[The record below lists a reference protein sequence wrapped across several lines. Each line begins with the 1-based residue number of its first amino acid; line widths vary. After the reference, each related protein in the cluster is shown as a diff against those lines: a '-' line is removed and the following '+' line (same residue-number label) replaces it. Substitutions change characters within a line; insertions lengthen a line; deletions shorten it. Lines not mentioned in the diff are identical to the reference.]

1 MSVSWPYGY
10 CCLVLAAPGS
20 EEPHRFPRQNR
31 ESDRTTRPDQRQTRP
46 GQTGPPSSSRHRHRH
61 RQRQR
66 QTLPHPSQRLSA
78 TLGAQLA
85 VKTSSQKKRKITPQ
99 PSAVR
104 YEQVEP
110 LRSSD
115 IPVQSCEQDGDVNF
129 SFASSTF
136 DLPRSDSPAYARAD
150 SLPPASSLPPRLQTN
165 HTTHAEDGSS
175 VASSPSGAYADLSIQ
190 SDRSADTPVP
200 DLVSYHRGSS
210 PFTKTTH
217 HRAIMGGAA
226 EVPERSSSPL
236 KRRASSLEPE
246 GASQS
251 ASEDVDM
258 VTVSP
263 SDATDTNTLT
273 SLPPDPSDTNSSSEP
288 MASLQESKQPA
299 VAGND
304 VATTIDVIDDS
315 RVLPPPASIED
326 HINAIRILVEEF
338 NRSSCVDGQ
347 ECYIV
352 STQWLACVPL
362 DSMKKHTP
370 SDLSAIPPVDNS
382 DIIEEII
389 DDPCMGA
396 GVDIKLRKFV
406 RLKIGYGEEHFV
418 PFPPA
423 AWELLMQW
431 PGLKEGQIPIRRVAT
446 DNSMLRDGTNVQ
458 IEFHPL
464 VLTVHRLWSAHSQV
478 PVDASLKA
486 TNPPPPRLAR
496 SSSMNFQTFL
506 KQAKAMVKIDLT
518 QRVRAWHIP
527 DALESFPNGSAV
539 PTQQTSSAQP
549 ENATNSKATWNH
561 LLVDVE
567 SFNALERGG
576 ERLMVDFGDLTNDTN
591 NRSKKTE
598 SSQTLRSL
606 GIAKDQPIVL
616 DPHEEGTQ
624 WTSNYVPSDT
634 TTLPT
639 RAGSTTLTVQ
649 NHAPRG
655 GRTSPISTG
664 PVTRGRATQS
674 GRTPACVGLT
684 NLGNTCY
691 MNAALQCLRSVEEL
705 TKYFLAGEWEKELN
719 KGNVLAHNGEVA
731 ASYAYLLKEIHKS
744 PPPSAIAPRQ
754 FKNTI
759 GRHAPQFSGYG
770 QQDSQE
776 FLGFLLD
783 GLQEDL
789 SRVKKKPYIEK
800 PDSTDEM
807 IGDSAAIR
815 KMAEEVWDIT
825 RKRDDS
831 VIADLFTGLYKS
843 TLVCPVCDK
852 VSITFD
858 PFNSLTLQ
866 LPIANKW
873 NHKIK
878 FFPLND
884 RPIDIL
890 VELDKHDSIKT
901 LKQFVS
907 KRTGVPVER
916 LHGCEEWSKKFYKH
930 YVDSMTAS
938 EEITGRD
945 SAWVFELEA
954 KPTNFPGTTPKQQ
967 KYRSLL
973 DDPLPASWNDEDAA
987 HLLVPVIHRKP
998 GSAKGFQSR
1007 KWESACAPH
1016 FIMVTP
1022 QEARS
1027 EDIIRRKVLMKVA
1040 TLTKHNFFT
1049 RPEESDASETT
1060 TEPEMVGPNGSDTAS
1075 SVEGK
1080 VIAQSVGSEDDI
1092 VDVRMN
1098 DAPDENSNGRSPS
1111 PKAQINNRSPAWAN
1125 PTVFLPPSLQNLFD
1139 MGICIETTSPI
1150 PTGNSSVSDDRDYP
1164 RLSSRI
1170 PEESPLSEDQF
1181 DNATNGTAS
1190 NDDSS
1195 SDEAPRRS
1203 TEIPFTR
1210 MNEESDDDENS
1221 PPVKPFPHRPKG
1233 GRPAKAN
1240 TKLPNGRKKMK
1251 PGRQYGSK
1259 GAKRRL
1265 RQQRQQEKQN
1275 AINFEDPADLS
1286 DPVPDGG
1293 PLIRLREGLVVD
1305 WSEAAYEEVFG
1316 VNGSLETWE
1325 KCDTLPDP
1333 DLERAQEARAKR
1345 RKHGLT
1351 LDECLDEFE
1360 RDEVLSEQDM
1370 WYCPRC
1376 KEHRRASKKLDL
1388 WKTPDI
1394 LIIHLKRFSSSGYR
1408 RDKLETLVQFPTENL
1423 DITSRVLH
1431 TEEGKQEIYD
1441 LIGVDCH
1448 YGGLGG
1454 GHYLAYA
1461 KNFIDGRWYS
1471 YNDSSVNATA
1481 AKDIVDP
1488 AAYML
1493 FYRRRSDGP
1502 LGGPNLHRVLQRSI
1516 DDDNDDEMSGL
1527 GEGQRLGEGF
1537 SQTGSSSALQGAG
1550 VSHPAVNR
1558 GGTSKTSSFSTF
1570 RDPTSLI
1577 PDDKGDDDIPLLASS
1592 RFQSGQTIDED
1603 EGIEVD
1609 DSRTNEQPFANLA
1622 TWNFENI
1629 PSDVPGSPF
1638 DSGAASDEAQHD
1650 SSSDEQALSLPDDT
1664 DSSLPGMSKYKL
1676 SQPEDPPS
1684 YLEHLTPDCSEQPFT
1699 GSTHELTHEVH
1710 EVIPTSEQE
1719 PQSDDAAEIHLD
1731 DTDKFKLP
1739 YP

>member
-1 MSVSWPYGY
+1 
-10 CCLVLAAPGS
+10 
-20 EEPHRFPRQNR
+20 
-31 ESDRTTRPDQRQTRP
+31 
-46 GQTGPPSSSRHRHRH
+46 
-61 RQRQR
+61 
-66 QTLPHPSQRLSA
+66 
-78 TLGAQLA
+78 
-85 VKTSSQKKRKITPQ
+85 
-99 PSAVR
+99 
-104 YEQVEP
+104 
-110 LRSSD
+110 
-115 IPVQSCEQDGDVNF
+115 
-129 SFASSTF
+129 
-136 DLPRSDSPAYARAD
+136 
-150 SLPPASSLPPRLQTN
+150 
-165 HTTHAEDGSS
+165 
-175 VASSPSGAYADLSIQ
+175 
-190 SDRSADTPVP
+190 
-200 DLVSYHRGSS
+200 
-210 PFTKTTH
+210 
-217 HRAIMGGAA
+217 MGGAA
-226 EVPERSSSPL
+226 EVPERASSPL

-246 GASQS
+246 CAPEN

-258 VTVSP
+258 VTVP
-263 SDATDTNTLT
+263 ISDAMDVNTPT
-273 SLPPDPSDTNSSSEP
+273 SLPPNTSDTNNSSEP
-288 MASLQESKQPA
+288 MVSSQESTQPA
-299 VAGND
+299 LADNST
-304 VATTIDVIDDS
+304 ATTVGTVDDTP
-315 RVLPPPASIED
+315 VLSPPASVED
-326 HINAIRILVEEF
+326 HINEIRTLVEEF

-352 STQWLACVPL
+352 SRHWLTCVPL
-362 DSMKKHTP
+362 DSMKKHAP

-396 GVDIKLRKFV
+396 GVDIMMRRFV
-406 RLKIGYGEEHFV
+406 RLKVGYGEEHFV

-423 AWELLMQW
+423 AWGLLMQW

-446 DNSMLRDGTNVQ
+446 DNSMHRDGTNVQ

-486 TNPPPPRLAR
+486 NNPPPPRLAR
-496 SSSMNFQTFL
+496 SSSMKFQTFL

-518 QRVRAWHIP
+518 QRVRGWHIP
-527 DALESFPNGSAV
+527 DAPDSFATGATV
-539 PTQQTSSAQP
+539 PTQHTSPAQT
-549 ENATNSKATWNH
+549 EIATNSKIMWNH
-561 LLVDVE
+561 LLVDVQ

-576 ERLMVDFGDLTNDTN
+576 ERLMIDFGDLTNDTN

-598 SSQTLRSL
+598 SNQTLRSL

-624 WTSNYVPSDT
+624 WTSNYTPSDI

-639 RAGSTTLTVQ
+639 RTGSTALTVQ
-649 NHAPRG
+649 NHQSRG

-674 GRTPACVGLT
+674 GRTLACVGLT

-705 TKYFLAGEWEKELN
+705 TRYFLAGEWEKELN
-719 KGNVLAHNGEVA
+719 KANVLAHNGDVA
-731 ASYAYLLKEIHKS
+731 ASYAHLLKEIHKN
-744 PPPSAIAPRQ
+744 PPPTAIAPRQ

-815 KMAEEVWDIT
+815 KMADEVWDIT

-873 NHKIK
+873 NHKVR

-890 VELDKHDSIKT
+890 VELDKHDSIKS
-901 LKQFVS
+901 LKRFIS

-930 YVDSMTAS
+930 YLDSMTAS

-954 KPTNFPGTTPKQQ
+954 KPTNYPGTTPKQQ

-973 DDPLPASWNDEDAA
+973 DDTPPTPWNDEDAA

-998 GSAKGFQSR
+998 GTTKGYQVR

-1027 EDIIRRKVLMKVA
+1027 EDIIRRKVLEKVA
-1040 TLTKHNFFT
+1040 TLTKHSLFT
-1049 RPEESDASETT
+1049 RPEESDASES

-1075 SVEGK
+1075 SIEGK

-1098 DAPDENSNGRSPS
+1098 DAPGEKSTFGSRSPNG
-1111 PKAQINNRSPAWAN
+1111 QINNRRPAWVN
-1125 PTVFLPPSLQNLFD
+1125 PKAFLPPRLQNLFD
-1139 MGICIETTSPI
+1139 MGIFVETTSPI
-1150 PTGNSSVSDDRDYP
+1150 PTGSSSVSDERDYP
-1164 RLSSRI
+1164 KLSSRI
-1170 PEESPLSEDQF
+1170 PEESHLSEDQL

-1210 MNEESDDDENS
+1210 MNEESDDEDNES
-1221 PPVKPFPHRPKG
+1221 PVKSFTHRPKP
-1233 GRPAKAN
+1233 GRPAKGN
-1240 TKLPNGRKKMK
+1240 TKLPNGRKKMR
-1251 PGRQYGSK
+1251 PRQYGGK
-1259 GAKRRL
+1259 GGKKRL
-1265 RQQRQQEKQN
+1265 RQQQRQQQEKQN
-1275 AINFEDPADLS
+1275 AINFEDPAELS
-1286 DPVPDGG
+1286 DPIPDGG

-1305 WSEAAYEEVFG
+1305 WSDVAYEEVFG
-1316 VNGSLETWE
+1316 ADGSLETWE

-1423 DITSRVLH
+1423 DITSRVLQA
-1431 TEEGKQEIYD
+1431 EEGKQEIYD

-1461 KNFIDGRWYS
+1461 KSFIDGQWYS
-1471 YNDSSVNATA
+1471 YNDSSVSPATA
-1481 AKDIVDP
+1481 NDVVD
-1488 AAYML
+1488 ASAYML
-1493 FYRRRSDGP
+1493 FYRRRSHTP
-1502 LGGPNLHRVLQRSI
+1502 LGGPNLHKVLRRFVE
-1516 DDDNDDEMSGL
+1516 DDNDDEMSGL
-1527 GEGQRLGEGF
+1527 GEGRRLGEGF

-1550 VSHPAVNR
+1550 ASHLAENR
-1558 GGTSKTSSFSTF
+1558 GGTSNTSSFLTYP
-1570 RDPTSLI
+1570 DAALLTA
-1577 PDDKGDDDIPLLASS
+1577 DDKGDDDIPLLASS

-1603 EGIEVD
+1603 EGIESE
-1609 DSRTNEQPFANLA
+1609 DSKPNAPFSNLA
-1622 TWNFENI
+1622 TWSFQNI
-1629 PSDVPGSPF
+1629 GSGVAGSPF

-1650 SSSDEQALSLPDDT
+1650 SSSDERALSLPDDI
-1664 DSSLPGMSKYKL
+1664 DSTYPGMLKYKL

-1684 YLEHLTPDCSEQPFT
+1684 YLEHLTSDCPEQPFAD
-1699 GSTHELTHEVH
+1699 GMHGMTHEIH

-1719 PQSDDAAEIHLD
+1719 PQSDDAAEIRID
-1731 DTDKFKLP
+1731 DSDKIKVP
-1739 YP
+1739 

>member
-1 MSVSWPYGY
+1 
-10 CCLVLAAPGS
+10 
-20 EEPHRFPRQNR
+20 
-31 ESDRTTRPDQRQTRP
+31 
-46 GQTGPPSSSRHRHRH
+46 
-61 RQRQR
+61 
-66 QTLPHPSQRLSA
+66 
-78 TLGAQLA
+78 
-85 VKTSSQKKRKITPQ
+85 
-99 PSAVR
+99 
-104 YEQVEP
+104 
-110 LRSSD
+110 
-115 IPVQSCEQDGDVNF
+115 
-129 SFASSTF
+129 
-136 DLPRSDSPAYARAD
+136 
-150 SLPPASSLPPRLQTN
+150 
-165 HTTHAEDGSS
+165 
-175 VASSPSGAYADLSIQ
+175 
-190 SDRSADTPVP
+190 
-200 DLVSYHRGSS
+200 
-210 PFTKTTH
+210 
-217 HRAIMGGAA
+217 MGGAA
-226 EVPERSSSPL
+226 EVPERASSPL

-246 GASQS
+246 CASLN

-258 VTVSP
+258 VTLPP
-263 SDATDTNTLT
+263 SNATDMNTRT
-273 SLPPDPSDTNSSSEP
+273 SLPPNPSDTDNSSEP
-288 MASLQESKQPA
+288 MVSLQESTQPA
-299 VAGND
+299 VPDNS
-304 VATTIDVIDDS
+304 TPITIDTIDDTP
-315 RVLPPPASIED
+315 VLSPPASIED
-326 HINAIRILVEEF
+326 HINAIRTLVEEF
-338 NRSSCVDGQ
+338 NYSLCVDGQ

-352 STQWLACVPL
+352 SRQWLACVPL
-362 DSMKKHTP
+362 DSMKMA
-370 SDLSAIPPVDNS
+370 SNLSAIPPVDNS

-396 GVDIKLRKFV
+396 GVDIMMRRFV
-406 RLKIGYGEEHFV
+406 RLKIGYGEEQFV

-446 DNSMLRDGTNVQ
+446 DNSMHRDGTNVQ

-486 TNPPPPRLAR
+486 TDPPPPRLAR

-518 QRVRAWHIP
+518 QRVRGWHIP
-527 DALESFPNGSAV
+527 DALESFSTGAIG
-539 PTQQTSSAQP
+539 PTQHTSPVSP
-549 ENATNSKATWNH
+549 EIATNSKLMWNH

-576 ERLMVDFGDLTNDTN
+576 ERLMIDFGDLTNDTN

-598 SSQTLRSL
+598 SGQTLRSL

-624 WTSNYVPSDT
+624 WTSNYTPSDIT
-634 TTLPT
+634 ALPT
-639 RAGSTTLTVQ
+639 RTTSTALEVQ
-649 NHAPRG
+649 NHLPRG

-664 PVTRGRATQS
+664 PITRGRATQS
-674 GRTPACVGLT
+674 GRTLACVGLT

-705 TKYFLAGEWEKELN
+705 TRYFLAGEWEKELN
-719 KGNVLAHNGEVA
+719 KSNVLAHNGDVA
-731 ASYAYLLKEIHKS
+731 ASYAHLLKEIHKN
-744 PPPSAIAPRQ
+744 PAPTAVAPRQ

-807 IGDSAAIR
+807 IGDNGAIR
-815 KMAEEVWDIT
+815 KMADEVWDIT

-873 NHKIK
+873 NHKVK

-884 RPIDIL
+884 RPIEIL

-901 LKQFVS
+901 LKQFIS

-930 YVDSMTAS
+930 YLDSMTAS
-938 EEITGRD
+938 EEIAGRD
-945 SAWVFELEA
+945 NAWVFELEA
-954 KPTNFPGTTPKQQ
+954 KPTNYPGTAPKQQ
-967 KYRSLL
+967 KYRSML
-973 DDPLPASWNDEDAA
+973 DDASPALWNDEDAA

-998 GSAKGFQSR
+998 GAAKGYQSR

-1016 FIMVTP
+1016 FVMVTP

-1027 EDIIRRKVLMKVA
+1027 EDMMRRKVLEKVA
-1040 TLTKHNFFT
+1040 TLTRHSFFA
-1049 RPEESDASETT
+1049 RQEESDASES
-1060 TEPEMVGPNGSDTAS
+1060 TELEMVGPNGSDTAS
-1075 SVEGK
+1075 SIEGK

-1098 DAPDENSNGRSPS
+1098 DAPDEKSNIGSRLPKVQINSRRPAWVN
-1111 PKAQINNRSPAWAN
+1111 PKA
-1125 PTVFLPPSLQNLFD
+1125 FLPPSLQNLFD
-1139 MGICIETTSPI
+1139 MGICIEMTSPI
-1150 PTGNSSVSDDRDYP
+1150 PTGSSVSDDRDYP
-1164 RLSSRI
+1164 KLSSRI

-1203 TEIPFTR
+1203 AEIPFTR
-1210 MNEESDDDENS
+1210 MNEESDDEDNG
-1221 PPVKPFPHRPKG
+1221 PPVKSFAHRPKA
-1233 GRPAKAN
+1233 GRPAKGN
-1240 TKLPNGRKKMK
+1240 TKLPNGRKKTR
-1251 PGRQYGSK
+1251 PGRQYGGK
-1259 GAKRRL
+1259 GGKKRQ
-1265 RQQRQQEKQN
+1265 RQQQRQQQEKQN
-1275 AINFEDPADLS
+1275 AINFEDLADLS
-1286 DPVPDGG
+1286 DPIPDGG

-1316 VNGSLETWE
+1316 VDGSLETWE

-1394 LIIHLKRFSSSGYR
+1394 LVIHLKRFSSSGYR

-1423 DITSRVLH
+1423 DITSRVMH

-1461 KNFIDGRWYS
+1461 KSFIDGRWYS
-1471 YNDSSVNATA
+1471 YNDSSVNPTTA
-1481 AKDIVDP
+1481 NDIVDP

-1493 FYRRRSDGP
+1493 FYRRRSNGP
-1502 LGGPNLHRVLQRSI
+1502 LGGPNLHRVLQRFVE
-1516 DDDNDDEMSGL
+1516 DDNDDEMSGL

-1537 SQTGSSSALQGAG
+1537 SQTGSSSTLQGAG
-1550 VSHPAVNR
+1550 VSHLAENR
-1558 GGTSKTSSFSTF
+1558 GGTSNTSSYLPYADTAA
-1570 RDPTSLI
+1570 
-1577 PDDKGDDDIPLLASS
+1577 DDKEDDDIPLLASS
-1592 RFQSGQTIDED
+1592 RFQSGQTIDDD
-1603 EGIEVD
+1603 EGIELE
-1609 DSRTNEQPFANLA
+1609 DSKPNAQPFATLT

-1629 PSDVPGSPF
+1629 SSAVAGSPF

-1650 SSSDEQALSLPDDT
+1650 SSNDERALSLADDI
-1664 DSSLPGMSKYKL
+1664 DSSFPGLSEYKL
-1676 SQPEDPPS
+1676 SQPEDLPS
-1684 YLEHLTPDCSEQPFT
+1684 YLDHLTPDCPDQP
-1699 GSTHELTHEVH
+1699 STDSMHGITHEVL

-1719 PQSDDAAEIHLD
+1719 PQSDDAAEIHVD
-1731 DTDKFKLP
+1731 DNDKIKVP
-1739 YP
+1739 